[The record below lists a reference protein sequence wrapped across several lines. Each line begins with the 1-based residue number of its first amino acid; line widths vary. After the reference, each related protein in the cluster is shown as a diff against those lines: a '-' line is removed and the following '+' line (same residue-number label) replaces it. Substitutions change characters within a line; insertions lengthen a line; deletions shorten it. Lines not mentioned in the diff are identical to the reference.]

1 MKLSIPLALL
11 ASLLA
16 TPSMAQPVYAPTP
29 GTVQC
34 GFLRGA
40 NLNTTADQPITLT
53 GTNPNYRVTAVYVAN
68 PSAAVTTAAGGFY
81 TAAAKAGLAVVAAG
95 QVYSGL
101 TSVGPNTA
109 GSLISLTVVNGNLT
123 ANPLYFSLT
132 TAEGTARTADVYVH
146 CSPLP

>member
-1 MKLSIPLALL
+1 MKLALAFLATLL
-11 ASLLA
+11 ASPA
-16 TPSMAQPVYAPTP
+16 MAQLAYAPIP
-29 GTVQC
+29 GTAQC
-34 GFLRGA
+34 GLLKGA

-53 GTNPNYRVTAVYVAN
+53 GNNPNYRVTAVYVAN
-68 PSAAVTTAAGGFY
+68 PSAAVTTAAGGIY

-95 QVYSGL
+95 QAYSGL

-132 TAEGTARTADVYVH
+132 TAEGAARTADIYVH